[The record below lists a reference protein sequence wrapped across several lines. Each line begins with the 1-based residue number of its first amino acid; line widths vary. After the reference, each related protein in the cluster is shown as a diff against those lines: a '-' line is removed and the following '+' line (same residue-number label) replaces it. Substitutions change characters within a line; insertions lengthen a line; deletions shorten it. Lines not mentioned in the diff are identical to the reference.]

1 MSNLSVSPY
10 ESLKSGFRRACVRR
24 LVGDEKAAIGILRDE
39 IPNLVVAWAKSSD
52 LDASSKKTKLKEL
65 FDDESSRA
73 DELATAF
80 DLFAA
85 RFEVRVAELVKNE
98 VSSVVDQLVQSVR
111 SIEANTSKLF
121 PVSKEE
127 DHSKAG
133 NTHSEVTAQGSGYPN
148 LPDPTIPSASESQ
161 DTKTNS
167 STNGKSAQTTDA
179 KVYDIKHS
187 SDSMVGEG
195 LRFDEIEEMID
206 EILVSFN

>member
-24 LVGDEKAAIGILRDE
+24 LVGDEEAAIAILRDE

-52 LDASSKKTKLKEL
+52 LDTSGKKTKLKEL

-98 VSSVVDQLVQSVR
+98 LSSVVDQIVKTVR
-111 SIEANTSKLF
+111 TIEVDEPSLF
-121 PVSKEE
+121 PKS
-127 DHSKAG
+127 
-133 NTHSEVTAQGSGYPN
+133 NGSGHSSSDNAPLERSPKDSDSLN
-148 LPDPTIPSASESQ
+148 SPGSTKPSVADSQ
-161 DTKTNS
+161 DTKTNP
-167 STNGKSAQTTDA
+167 SAQGTSEKPTKGEA
-179 KVYDIKHS
+179 NEIKDS
-187 SDSMVGEG
+187 NDSMVGEG

>member
-111 SIEANTSKLF
+111 SIEANASKLF
-121 PVSKEE
+121 PLSKGEG
-127 DHSKAG
+127 HSKAD
-133 NTHSEVTAQGSGYPN
+133 NTHTELSAQGSGPRN
-148 LPDPTIPSASESQ
+148 LPDPTIPVASDSK

-167 STNGKSAQTTDA
+167 STSETSVQAADA
-179 KVYDIKHS
+179 EVYDIKNCR
-187 SDSMVGEG
+187 DSMVGEG

-206 EILVSFN
+206 EILISFN

>member
-111 SIEANTSKLF
+111 SIEANASKLF
-121 PVSKEE
+121 PLSKGEG
-127 DHSKAG
+127 HPKAD
-133 NTHSEVTAQGSGYPN
+133 NTHTELSAQGSGSRN
-148 LPDPTIPSASESQ
+148 LPDPTIPVASDSK

-167 STNGKSAQTTDA
+167 STSETSVQAADA
-179 KVYDIKHS
+179 EVYDIKNS